1 MFSIPIEENDVNL
14 SDPIQNTSGGTN
26 ADQRHPEKKQK
37 KNSLSAVSKN
47 TDKPKEIGKEIKTKE
62 GQPLG
67 DLSNTQNRFKDTS
80 AIDRAKGNLIHRQ
93 SSDRSKQIIRKP
105 IRETGDI
112 QRNTKTKNSIF
123 GKLKTNTKSSVRNL
137 NGVLI
142 ENLRWKVR
150 NGLNIRSSNSVTAA
164 RNNPPKMGT
173 KVGRNNEDKSRFDEK
188 PWDLLRACMEQREQ
202 WYVF

>member
-1 MFSIPIEENDVNL
+1 MFSFPTEENDVNL

-47 TDKPKEIGKEIKTKE
+47 THKPEEIGKEIKTNE
-62 GQPLG
+62 GQPFS
-67 DLSNTQNRFKDTS
+67 DLS

-93 SSDRSKQIIRKP
+93 SSDRARQTIRKP
-105 IRETGDI
+105 IRETSDI
-112 QRNTKTKNSIF
+112 QRNTMTKNSIL
-123 GKLKTNTKSSVRNL
+123 GKLKTNTKSSVRKL

-150 NGLNIRSSNSVTAA
+150 NGLNIRSSNSVPAA
-164 RNNPPKMGT
+164 RNNPPKVGT